1 MTAVTPDI
9 PATERFVS
17 DRATSLW
24 LSGIKE
30 MAILAAGVDDAVS
43 LAWGI
48 PSFPTP
54 AYITRAVIRQLESDT
69 DIGKYALPDGLDKLR
84 SLVADKHETDTG
96 VAVDADDHILI
107 TAGNMQG
114 MFSLLHVITNPGDE
128 IILTDPCFASHIQ
141 QVLICGG
148 KPVHWAL
155 DEDSGWR
162 LDVDALSSL
171 VNENTKAIV
180 INSPSNPTG
189 KIFSRQNLLRI
200 GDMAKANG
208 FMVIIDDPYSHF
220 TYENRTKY
228 FNLASQVELFEHI
241 AYLYSFSKAY
251 AMSGWRLGYMILPAY
266 LKKQLIK
273 VHDLNM
279 ICTPRISQIAG
290 IAALS
295 GDSQHLTEFE
305 ATFAR
310 RRDLICQR
318 LDALPHIFDY
328 VKPEGAYY
336 VFPRILTEHTNA
348 RDFCLALL
356 QHVKL
361 ALVPGSAFGPSGEH
375 HVRMTYCVSEDTINR
390 AFDRLESHYGRE

>member
-1 MTAVTPDI
+1 MSITN
-9 PATERFVS
+9 RFVS
-17 DRATSLW
+17 NRATSLW

-30 MAILAAGVDDAVS
+30 MAMLAARVDDAVS

-54 AYITRAVIRQLESDT
+54 AYIRHAVIQQLNSDEE
-69 DIGKYALPDGLDKLR
+69 IGKYALPDGLDELR
-84 SLVADKHETDTG
+84 SLVADKHEADTG
-96 VAVDADDHILI
+96 VAIDADDHVMI

-114 MFSLLHVITNPGDE
+114 MYSLLHVITNPGDE

-155 DEDSGWR
+155 NEDSGWS
-162 LDVDALSSL
+162 LDVDALSRL
-171 VNENTKAIV
+171 VNEKTKAII

-189 KIFSRQNLLRI
+189 KIFSRRNLLRI
-200 GDMAKANG
+200 GEMARANE

-220 TYENRTKY
+220 TYENREKY
-228 FNLASQVELFEHI
+228 FNLASQMKLFDDI

-251 AMSGWRLGYMILPAY
+251 AMSGWRLGYMILPAH
-266 LKKQLIK
+266 LKNQLIK

-279 ICTPRISQIAG
+279 ICTPRVSQIAG

-295 GDSQHLTEFE
+295 GDSRHLTEFE

-318 LDALPHIFDY
+318 LDALPHVFAY

-336 VFPRILTEHTNA
+336 VFPKILAEHGCA

-356 QHVKL
+356 EQSKV

-375 HVRMTYCVSEDTINR
+375 HVRMTYCVSEDMINL
-390 AFDRLESHYGRE
+390 AFDRLESRYGRN

>member
-1 MTAVTPDI
+1 MLTSD
-9 PATERFVS
+9 RFVS

-30 MAILAAGVDDAVS
+30 MAMLAARIDDAVS

-54 AYITRAVIRQLESDT
+54 AYIRHAVIQQLNNDE
-69 DIGKYALPDGLDKLR
+69 DIGKYALPDGLEELR
-84 SLVADKHETDTG
+84 SLVADKHEAATG
-96 VAVDADDHILI
+96 VAIDADDHVMI

-114 MFSLLHVITNPGDE
+114 MYSLLHVITNPGDE
-128 IILTDPCFASHIQ
+128 IILTDPCFPSHIQ
-141 QVLICGG
+141 QILVCGG

-155 DEDSGWR
+155 NEDSGWR
-162 LDVDALSSL
+162 LDVDALASL
-171 VNENTKAIV
+171 VNAKTKAII

-189 KIFSRQNLLRI
+189 KIFSRKNLLRI
-200 GDMAKANG
+200 GDMARAND

-220 TYENRTKY
+220 TYENSEKY
-228 FNLASQVELFEHI
+228 FNLASQIELFERI
-241 AYLYSFSKAY
+241 VYLYSFSKAY
-251 AMSGWRLGYMILPAY
+251 AMSGWRLGYMILPGH

-279 ICTPRISQIAG
+279 ICTTRVSQIAG

-318 LDALPHIFDY
+318 LDALPHVFDY

-336 VFPRILTEHTNA
+336 VFPRIVAEHSNA

-356 QHVKL
+356 EHSRV

-375 HVRMTYCVSEDTINR
+375 HVRMAYCVSEDMINL
-390 AFDRLESHYGRE
+390 AFDRLESHYGRG